1 MGVQPPRT
9 ARKKITN
16 ASGDEITMVY
26 DAGRLTEK
34 HYSRLPY
41 NDVTYRYENGRVV
54 EVTDGSGRQEISY
67 DHLGTMVR

>member
-1 MGVQPPRT
+1 
-9 ARKKITN
+9 
-16 ASGDEITMVY
+16 MVY